1 VTGGTPLLVII
12 GAPGAGKSRIGKRVA
27 RLLRCDFVDT
37 DRRIVAKHGP
47 IPVLFAEFGEEY
59 FRTLERTE
67 VAKALQERAV
77 VALGGGAIMN
87 VDTRADLTDLPVAL
101 VTVSA
106 EAVESRISGSN
117 RPLLTDG
124 VTSWQRLV
132 DSRREI
138 YESLASRSWDTSGR
152 AAEDVAAD
160 IAAWVRSDTSH
171 AHEETRRTPQ

>member
-1 VTGGTPLLVII
+1 MTAGIPLLVII

-27 RLLRCDFVDT
+27 QLLRCDFVDT

-47 IPVLFAEFGEEY
+47 IPALFTEFGEEH
-59 FRTLERTE
+59 FRSLERAE
-67 VAKALQERAV
+67 VAKALRERAV
-77 VALGGGAIMN
+77 VALGGGAIVN
-87 VDTRADLTDLPVAL
+87 ADTRSDLAELPVAL

-106 EAVESRISGSN
+106 DAVKSRIRGSN

-124 VTSWQRLV
+124 IKSWQRLV

-138 YESLASRSWDTSGR
+138 YESLASRTWDTSAR

-160 IAAWVRSDTSH
+160 IAAWIRSDSSH
-171 AHEETRRTPQ
+171 THEETRRTPQ

>member
-1 VTGGTPLLVII
+1 MTAGIPLLVII

-27 RLLRCDFVDT
+27 QLLRCDFVDT

-47 IPVLFAEFGEEY
+47 IPALFTEFGEEH
-59 FRTLERTE
+59 FRSLERAE
-67 VAKALQERAV
+67 VAKALRERAV
-77 VALGGGAIMN
+77 
-87 VDTRADLTDLPVAL
+87 VAL

-106 EAVESRISGSN
+106 DAVKSRISGSN

-124 VTSWQRLV
+124 LKSWQRLV

-138 YESLASRSWDTSGR
+138 YESLASRTWDTSAR

-160 IAAWVRSDTSH
+160 IAAWIRSDSSH
-171 AHEETRRTPQ
+171 THEETRRTPQ